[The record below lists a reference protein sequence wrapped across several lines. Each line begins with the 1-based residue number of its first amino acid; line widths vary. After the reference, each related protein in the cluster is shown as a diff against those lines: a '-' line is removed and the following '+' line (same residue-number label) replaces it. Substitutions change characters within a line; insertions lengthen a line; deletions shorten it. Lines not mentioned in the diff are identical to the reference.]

1 MRISEL
7 TFLVPSLWRSEMKP
21 LSPGDCVTKGKTEK
35 NVMLNLLQHP
45 IESNTYETLARSD
58 ERM

>member
-1 MRISEL
+1 
-7 TFLVPSLWRSEMKP
+7 
-21 LSPGDCVTKGKTEK
+21 
-35 NVMLNLLQHP
+35 MLNLFQHL